1 MKKKTVVFLLVVAVF
16 AAFWYAL
23 RDADTEWPKHTESE
37 QSVSYTEQDTVTASK
52 KGSPY
57 KFYYEKL
64 GDTEKR
70 AYNAILEEIYDMPEQ
85 IAVPKISGEEL
96 DRVFSALLYDNPDL
110 FFIGRKCA
118 VETRL
123 WHTYF
128 SVDYI
133 VDKSELADM
142 KAKLETEC
150 EAFEKTLTNS
160 ADEWLTE
167 LQIHDRIIEKCEYI
181 DPNEGL
187 IYSSAYGALVDGNA
201 ACEGYSKAAKLLL
214 DRAGIENALVSGES
228 DNGEQSGAHMWNVV
242 NIGGKFYHLDCTW
255 DDPVS
260 DDEVGLVMYA
270 YFNLSDKMISET
282 HSNFSYDFG
291 CNSDEE
297 NYYVKT
303 NTYFESYSRSCE
315 SRITEIIVASVNE
328 GRYRI
333 QFRFADKNVYNEAI
347 SQLIGEGRIYDVLI
361 NLSERTDILIG
372 TDSIGYYENASQNV
386 LTLVIKGD

>member
-1 MKKKTVVFLLVVAVF
+1 MMKKKIIVFLLILAVF
-16 AAFWYAL
+16 AAFWYAFK
-23 RDADTEWPKHTESE
+23 DTEQSE
-37 QSVSYTEQDTVTASK
+37 QPETETTGTYTTEQVTVAASK

-57 KFYYEKL
+57 KFYYEEL
-64 GDTEKR
+64 SDTEKR
-70 AYNAILEEIYDMPEQ
+70 AYNAILEEIYDMPER
-85 IAVPKISGEEL
+85 IVVPKISGEEL

-110 FFIGRKCA
+110 FFLGRKCA
-118 VETRL
+118 VETRFWL
-123 WHTYF
+123 TYF

-133 VDKSELADM
+133 IDKSVLAEM
-142 KAKLETEC
+142 TAKLEAEC
-150 EAFEKTLTNS
+150 VAFEKTLTNP

-167 LQIHDRIIEKCEYI
+167 LQIHDRIIEKCEYL

-214 DRAGIENALVSGES
+214 DRVGIENALVSGES

-242 NIGGKFYHLDCTW
+242 NIGGNFYHLDCTW

-260 DDEVGLVMYA
+260 DDGDGLVMYA

-297 NYYVKT
+297 NYYKKT
-303 NTYFESYSRSCE
+303 DTYFQSYSRSSE
-315 SRITEIIVASVNE
+315 ERLEKIIAAHVKE
-328 GRYRI
+328 GRSRV
-333 QFRFADKNVYNEAI
+333 QLRFAHENAYNAAVED
-347 SQLIGEGRIYDVLI
+347 LINNERIYRVLANAYKI
-361 NLSERTDILIG
+361 ADEPFTG
-372 TDSIGYYENASQNV
+372 DSIGYYENKAQNV
-386 LTLVIKGD
+386 LTLVIKK

>member
-1 MKKKTVVFLLVVAVF
+1 MKKKIIVFLLILAVF
-16 AAFWYAL
+16 AAFWYAFK
-23 RDADTEWPKHTESE
+23 DTEQSE
-37 QSVSYTEQDTVTASK
+37 QPETETTDSYTVEQVTITASE

-64 GDTEKR
+64 SDSEKR
-70 AYNAILEEIYDMPEQ
+70 AYNAILEKIYDMPEQ

-110 FFIGRKCA
+110 FFLGRKCA
-118 VETRL
+118 VETRF
-123 WHTYF
+123 WQTYF

-133 VDKSELADM
+133 IEKSALAEM
-142 KAKLETEC
+142 TAKLEAEC
-150 EAFEKTLTNS
+150 VAFEKTLTNP
-160 ADEWLTE
+160 ADAWLTE
-167 LQIHDRIIEKCEYI
+167 LQIHDRIIEKCEYL

-242 NIGGKFYHLDCTW
+242 NIGGNFYHLDCTW

-260 DDEVGLVMYA
+260 DDDDGLVMYA

-291 CNSDEE
+291 CNSDKE
-297 NYYVKT
+297 NYYKKT
-303 NTYFESYSRSCE
+303 DTYFQSYSRSSE
-315 SRITEIIVASVNE
+315 ERLEKIIAAHVKE
-328 GRYRI
+328 GRSRV
-333 QFRFADKNVYNEAI
+333 QLRFADENAYNAAVED
-347 SQLIGEGRIYDVLI
+347 LINNERIYRVLTNACKI
-361 NLSERTDILIG
+361 ADEPFTG
-372 TDSIGYYENASQNV
+372 DSIGYYENKAQNV
-386 LTLVIKGD
+386 LTLVIKK

>member
-1 MKKKTVVFLLVVAVF
+1 MKKKIIVFLLILAVF
-16 AAFWYAL
+16 AAFWYAFK
-23 RDADTEWPKHTESE
+23 DTEQSE
-37 QSVSYTEQDTVTASK
+37 QPETETTDSYTAERVTITASK

-64 GDTEKR
+64 GDIEKR
-70 AYNAILEEIYDMPEQ
+70 AYNAILEKIYDMPEQ

-118 VETRL
+118 VETRF
-123 WHTYF
+123 WQTYF

-133 VDKSELADM
+133 IDKSALAEM
-142 KAKLETEC
+142 TAKLEAEC
-150 EAFEKTLTNS
+150 AAFEKTLTNP

-167 LQIHDRIIEKCEYI
+167 LQIHDRIIEKCEYL
-181 DPNEGL
+181 DPKEGL

-242 NIGGKFYHLDCTW
+242 NIGGNFYHLDCTW

-260 DDEVGLVMYA
+260 DDDDGLVMYA

-297 NYYVKT
+297 NYYKKT
-303 NTYFESYSRSCE
+303 DTYFQSYSRSSE
-315 SRITEIIVASVNE
+315 ERLEKIIAAHVKE
-328 GRYRI
+328 GRSRV
-333 QFRFADKNVYNEAI
+333 QLRFADANAYNAAVED
-347 SQLIGEGRIYDVLI
+347 LINNERIYRVL
-361 NLSERTDILIG
+361 TDACKIADEPFTG
-372 TDSIGYYENASQNV
+372 DSIGYYENKAQNV
-386 LTLVIKGD
+386 LTLVIKK